1 VSDPVQASEAFAA
14 KLDECV
20 RIHLRSDVP
29 VGCALSGGLDSSA
42 IAVLVKRQATG
53 DTDLHTF
60 ISSCTGDPA
69 EERDYV
75 EAVLEAIRAAAH
87 FVAPSAQGFL
97 DDLDD
102 FVWHQD
108 EPVSSL
114 SMYAGYC
121 VARTTRGANV
131 PVILSGEGGDEVLSG

>member
-1 VSDPVQASEAFAA
+1 MFLVSTRYSEQVVTEFLAT
-14 KLDECV
+14 
-20 RIHLRSDVP
+20 
-29 VGCALSGGLDSSA
+29 GYGGLDSSA

-60 ISSCTGDPA
+60 TSSCTGDPA
-69 EERDYV
+69 DERDYV
-75 EAVLEAIRAAAH
+75 EAVLDAIRAAAH